1 MILWKANFCIKH
13 HDLPVHE
20 NNQALVNFSS
30 LILPTHSSHLFEG
43 ISIYERSRD
52 IHFWIDDISEI
63 IEPIEDT
70 FLLIFR
76 ESSDLWSDSL
86 YGDVIE
92 KNMKSGTRS
101 LISCEVG
108 SCLRNRE
115 DFTVN
120 SSHCISYFS

>member
-1 MILWKANFCIKH
+1 MIFEKANFCIRH
-13 HDLPVHE
+13 HDPLIHE
-20 NNQALVNFSS
+20 NNQVLVDISPF
-30 LILPTHSSHLFEG
+30 ILPTHSSQLFEG
-43 ISIYERSRD
+43 ISIYERSWD

-76 ESSDLWSDSL
+76 ESTDLWSDSL
-86 YGDVIE
+86 YGNMIE

-108 SCLRNRE
+108 SCL
-115 DFTVN
+115 
-120 SSHCISYFS
+120 